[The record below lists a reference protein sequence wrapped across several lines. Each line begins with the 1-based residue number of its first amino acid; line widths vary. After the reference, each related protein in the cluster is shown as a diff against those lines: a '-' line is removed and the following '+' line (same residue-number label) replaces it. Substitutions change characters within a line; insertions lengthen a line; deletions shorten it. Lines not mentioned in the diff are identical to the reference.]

1 MPSFA
6 APDLAGIDPRFA
18 LALHIGIAALV
29 LAIALGLA
37 AWLREP
43 RRDGLGV
50 YESGAPPGPARLAP
64 VTASY
69 VLIAVC
75 FMIFDVEAALLFAWA
90 GAAREVGRP
99 GLVAATVF
107 VVLLLA
113 ALAYLWADGA
123 LDTGPDRH
131 KKRRTP

>member
-1 MPSFA
+1 M
-6 APDLAGIDPRFA
+6 PDLAAIDPRAA
-18 LALHIGIAALV
+18 LAIHILVAALI
-29 LAIALGLA
+29 LAAALGLA
-37 AWLREP
+37 ALLREP
-43 RRDGLGV
+43 GRERMGV

-90 GAAREVGRP
+90 GAARDVGRP

-107 VVLLLA
+107 VVILLA

-123 LDTGPDRH
+123 LDTGP
-131 KKRRTP
+131 RRPKP

>member
-1 MPSFA
+1 MSMLQLA
-6 APDLAGIDPRFA
+6 ALDPRAA
-18 LALHIGIAALV
+18 LAIHIAVAAV
-29 LAIALGLA
+29 ILAAALGLA
-37 AWLREP
+37 ALLREP
-43 RRDGLGV
+43 SRARMGI

-69 VLIAVC
+69 VFIAIA

-90 GAAREVGRP
+90 GAAREVGQQ
-99 GLVAATVF
+99 GLIAATVF

-123 LDTGPDRH
+123 LDTGPKPRE
-131 KKRRTP
+131 

>member
-1 MPSFA
+1 M
-6 APDLAGIDPRFA
+6 PDLAALDPRAA
-18 LALHIGIAALV
+18 LAIHIAVAAAI
-29 LAIALGLA
+29 LAAALGLA
-37 AWLREP
+37 ALLREP
-43 RRDGLGV
+43 SRRRMGV

-69 VLIAVC
+69 VFIAIA
-75 FMIFDVEAALLFAWA
+75 FMIFDVEAAVLFAWA

-107 VVLLLA
+107 IVLLLA

-123 LDTGPDRH
+123 LETGP
-131 KKRRTP
+131 KRRK

>member
-1 MPSFA
+1 MSMPELVA
-6 APDLAGIDPRFA
+6 IDPR
-18 LALHIGIAALV
+18 AALTIHIAV
-29 LAIALGLA
+29 AAAILAVALGLA
-37 AWLREP
+37 ALLREP
-43 RRDGLGV
+43 SRARMGV

-69 VLIAVC
+69 VFIAIA

-99 GLVAATVF
+99 GLIAATVF
-107 VVLLLA
+107 VGLLLA

-123 LDTGPDRH
+123 LDTGP
-131 KKRRTP
+131 KRRK

>member
-1 MPSFA
+1 MSFLSA
-6 APDLAGIDPRFA
+6 TDPR
-18 LALHIGIAALV
+18 LALFLHVVVATLV

-37 AWLREP
+37 TLVREP
-43 RRDGLGV
+43 GRERLGI

-69 VLIAVC
+69 SLIAIC

-90 GAAREVGRP
+90 GAARDVGRP

-113 ALAYLWADGA
+113 ALAYLWRDGA
-123 LDTGPDRH
+123 LETGPDR
-131 KKRRTP
+131 RRS